1 VGISVHSEASVIGI
15 TRTLHDSKE
24 CHCRFMV
31 NFEHDE
37 TEVILTFEHLFRY
50 ALTVIIVV

>member
-1 VGISVHSEASVIGI
+1 
-15 TRTLHDSKE
+15 
-24 CHCRFMV
+24 MV